1 MEKLPGGVAAG
12 AVVHAR
18 DDRWRVAH
26 VQPLDACEMVTLD
39 GDGEWNRGRRTTLIT
54 PFDRLVPRGPHRE
67 RRRLRRAA
75 VRAAAA
81 AVARERPGRGVWA
94 AVDGAFDVH
103 AWQLA
108 PALAVAGGATRVLLA
123 DAVGLGKTVQAGLI
137 LAELW
142 RRGVLTRA
150 LVLTPASL
158 RTAWAAELRERFDL
172 DVMVMDQPALIER
185 QRTGTAHLNPW
196 TSVPIVISSID
207 LVKRAEVRA
216 AVEDEPLDM
225 LVVDEAHHASR
236 GSDRGAVVARLAARV
251 PWLVLASATPHAGDT
266 RAYRALLD
274 LGQVSSASEPPM
286 MVFRRSHR
294 DAALTTSRATHV
306 LRVTPTP
313 AERRLQ
319 DAIVNYGRALLGG
332 PFGTQAG
339 AHLVAG
345 VLARRAT
352 SSPWAAARTLRRRLD
367 ALASVPPAVD
377 AQPALPWE
385 ELDEGDGVDEAEA
398 RWLSAPGLTSGGNE
412 GDRLRGVIAL
422 AEDAASVPSKF
433 LRLARLLSRLREPVI
448 VFSEFRD
455 TLEACLPHV
464 QAVTTVVMLHG
475 GLDAMERGR
484 LLRRFLDGHATVL
497 LATDVAGEGLNL
509 QRRARVVITLEWPW
523 SPHRLEQR
531 IGRVDRL
538 GQSRRVHAFHLTA
551 AGTFE
556 ETVVARLLERSARAR
571 RDLDEGGGH
580 TELEVASQVFAVA
593 PVGADDEPSCGR
605 SPAGGGSAIA
615 ERWSRLAAEEA
626 ARVTAWRRLAACS
639 GETDSETVWC
649 HPRRLRAARS
659 LVVMVDVASRTS
671 EGRRE
676 WSRVVALRV
685 ALMRWNADKRTWARM
700 CRSIARDP
708 RISDAAITAARA
720 TASCAN
726 WAPVV
731 ARLQA
736 IGRAR
741 AEQRQPG
748 VQTSLFD
755 RRAVR
760 AAEAREAVLSKLAA
774 HADRQSRWLVGAG
787 GEQRLETHVVAL
799 LPIEDEGTR

>member
-1 MEKLPGGVAAG
+1 
-12 AVVHAR
+12 
-18 DDRWRVAH
+18 
-26 VQPLDACEMVTLD
+26 
-39 GDGEWNRGRRTTLIT
+39 
-54 PFDRLVPRGPHRE
+54 
-67 RRRLRRAA
+67 
-75 VRAAAA
+75 
-81 AVARERPGRGVWA
+81 VARQRPGRGVWA
-94 AVDGAFDVH
+94 GVDGAFDVH
-103 AWQLA
+103 PWQFA

-142 RRGVLTRA
+142 RRGALSRA

-172 DVMVMDQPALIER
+172 DVMVIDQAALIER
-185 QRTGTAHLNPW
+185 QQTGAPHFNPW

-266 RAYRALLD
+266 RAYRALLA
-274 LGQVSSASEPPM
+274 LGQISSASEPPM
-286 MVFRRSHR
+286 VVFRRSHL
-294 DAALTTSRATHV
+294 DASLSTSRATHV
-306 LRVTPTP
+306 LRVAPTL

-319 DAIVNYGRALLGG
+319 DALVAYGRALLGG

-345 VLARRAT
+345 VLARRAA

-367 ALASVPPAVD
+367 ALASVKSAVEQ
-377 AQPALPWE
+377 QPALPWE

-398 RWLSAPGLTSGGNE
+398 RWLSAPGMASGGNE
-412 GDRLRGVIAL
+412 GDRLRSVIAL
-422 AEDAASVPSKF
+422 AEGAAAMPSKF
-433 LRLARLLSRLREPVI
+433 LRLKRLLSCLREPAI

-455 TLEACLPHV
+455 TLEGCLPHV

-475 GLDAMERGR
+475 GLDAPERGR
-484 LLRRFLDGHATVL
+484 LLRRFLDGHAAVL

-556 ETVVARLLERSARAR
+556 ETVVARLLARRARAQ
-571 RDLDEGGGH
+571 RDLDEGDD
-580 TELEVASQVFAVA
+580 TEIEVARQVFAVA
-593 PVGADDEPSCGR
+593 PADGEEETPLEWP
-605 SPAGGGSAIA
+605 PAIGGSAIA
-615 ERWSRLAAEEA
+615 ERWTRPAAEEA
-626 ARVTAWRRLAACS
+626 ARVTACRRLAAS
-639 GETDSETVWC
+639 GGGTDGETVWC

-659 LVVMVDVASRTS
+659 LAVLVEVASRTS
-671 EGRRE
+671 EGRSE
-676 WSRVVALRV
+676 WSQVVALRV
-685 ALMRWNADKRTWARM
+685 TLTCGCADKRTWARM

-708 RISDAAITAARA
+708 RISGAAIIAARP

-726 WAPVV
+726 WSPAI

-736 IGRAR
+736 IGHAR

-748 VQTSLFD
+748 VQASLFD
-755 RRAVR
+755 RRAVW
-760 AAEAREAVLSKLAA
+760 AAEARDTVLAKLAV
-774 HADRQSRWLVGAG
+774 HTERQSRWLLGASDR
-787 GEQRLETHVVAL
+787 ERLETRVVAL